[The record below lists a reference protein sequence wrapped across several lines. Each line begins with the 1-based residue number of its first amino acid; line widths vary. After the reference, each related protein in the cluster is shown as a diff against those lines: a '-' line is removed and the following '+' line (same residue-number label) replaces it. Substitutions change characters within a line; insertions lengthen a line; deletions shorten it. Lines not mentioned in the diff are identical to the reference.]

1 MVRPEYA
8 VDGGTFSTMEL
19 DVTKCHKSTKLYIR
33 EIFHSHRNK
42 DTLILYIVGNT
53 WPTCLW
59 FLNFTN
65 ISKIY
70 YAISQIVYLGTL
82 IKIV

>member
-33 EIFHSHRNK
+33 EIFHLHRN
-42 DTLILYIVGNT
+42 
-53 WPTCLW
+53 
-59 FLNFTN
+59 
-65 ISKIY
+65 
-70 YAISQIVYLGTL
+70 
-82 IKIV
+82 